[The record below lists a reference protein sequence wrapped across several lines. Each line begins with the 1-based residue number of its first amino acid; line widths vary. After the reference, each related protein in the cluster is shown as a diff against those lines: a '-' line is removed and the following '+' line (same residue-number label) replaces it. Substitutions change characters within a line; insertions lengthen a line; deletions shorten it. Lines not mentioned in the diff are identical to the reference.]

1 MKIPRTLFDEATKK
15 DPYATMVVCEQ
26 WQNSDMT
33 DEELMS
39 ALKSIAGWRD

>member
-1 MKIPRTLFDEATKK
+1 MKIPRTLFEEAKEK

-33 DEELMS
+33 DEELLS
-39 ALKSIAGWRD
+39 ALNSIAGRKC